1 MSRVCHDRKD
11 GQLQTAPFAQG
22 RRVDGHH
29 DLIAAADFDPEPSAV
44 AEARAFVRDTLVS
57 WGLPAGD
64 DILADAVL
72 LASELVTNAIVH
84 AGTMVQ
90 LTCRLNGATVE
101 ISVLDRHPARFIPD
115 PPSPAVNV
123 ERPSGRGLLL
133 PAALSSSWGVTYAP
147 AAKVVWF
154 RLGPDIPADGPAS
167 AGPAIAESLS
177 AADRP
182 GSGFSAADQ
191 GAGEGVAAL
200 AGGGRSGR
208 DLHQLGYDELLGH
221 AVALAREAVGADAA
235 YALIADEDGELRM
248 RAAAGRGVPPV
259 EVGETATAAEQAAPD
274 STGMGTFLE
283 LYNQFAEQGADLAQV
298 QNQPL
303 RSLLTVPFQA
313 EGRVTG
319 MLAVAA
325 AEPDR
330 FAEADLARVQQ
341 VADQVA
347 LPLERARLTEHD
359 RVRRARLSFLAEASD
374 LLAGSLD
381 QEKTIAL
388 AAQLVVPRLAAW
400 CAALLPDDDG
410 ELSPAYVWHADESR
424 ADALTSLLNE
434 TPAPQV
440 QHGDGPRQ
448 WSLAAPASELRS
460 IAAAELVSD
469 PAWCFPLVARDRSL
483 GVFVIG
489 RPREGA
495 LAREAVELAEDLTR
509 RVALALDNAR
519 LYSEQRQA
527 NNALQRSLLPPEL
540 PDIPGMELAAG
551 YEAAGESN
559 EVGGDFYD
567 VFEATAGRW
576 RFAIGDVCGK
586 GPAAAAVTGLTR
598 HALRILAREGHDVP
612 TVLERLNALIVDEG
626 SRARFIT
633 LIHGELMPTAGSGEP
648 DSIAVSLVCAGHP
661 PPLVLRA
668 GGGVEVAAESQ
679 PLLGVLNGITFD
691 QSTMRMFP
699 GDVLLCVTDGVT
711 ERRSGDR
718 LLDDGD
724 GLRDLLGDCSELNAG
739 SVVARIQRAVREFGS
754 EPPTD
759 DLALLVFRGL

>member
-1 MSRVCHDRKD
+1 
-11 GQLQTAPFAQG
+11 
-22 RRVDGHH
+22 VDEHH

-57 WGLPAGD
+57 WGLPPGD

-84 AGTMVQ
+84 AGTAVQ
-90 LTCRLNGATVE
+90 LTCRFNGETVE
-101 ISVLDRHPARFIPD
+101 ISVLDRHPARVIPD
-115 PPSPAVNV
+115 PPSPVINV

-154 RLGPDIPADGPAS
+154 RLGSDGSPEGASS
-167 AGPAIAESLS
+167 AGPAIAESLT
-177 AADRP
+177 ADRD
-182 GSGFSAADQ
+182 GDALDGIGADQ
-191 GAGEGVAAL
+191 DGEDSSAIAAAAL
-200 AGGGRSGR
+200 GGHGR
-208 DLHQLGYDELLGH
+208 DLLRLGYDELLGH
-221 AVALAREAVGADAA
+221 AVSLAREAVGADAA

-248 RAAAGRGVPPV
+248 RAAAGRGVPPLDA
-259 EVGETATAAEQAAPD
+259 GAAAAAAGQPDD

-298 QNQPL
+298 SSGPL

-347 LPLERARLTEHD
+347 VPLEQARLTEHD

-410 ELSPAYVWHADESR
+410 ELRPAYVWHADEAR
-424 ADALTSLLNE
+424 TDALAGLLNE
-434 TPAPQV
+434 ASVPQMRR
-440 QHGDGPRQ
+440 GDGPRQ
-448 WSLAAPASELRS
+448 WSLAAPAAELS
-460 IAAAELVSD
+460 SLAAAELVSD
-469 PAWCFPLVARDRSL
+469 PAWCFPLVARDRGL

-540 PDIPGMELAAG
+540 PDIPGVELAAG
-551 YEAAGESN
+551 YEAAGEGN

-567 VFEATAGRW
+567 VFEAKAGRW

-586 GPAAAAVTGLTR
+586 GPEAAAVTGLTR

-633 LIHGELMPTAGSGEP
+633 LIHGELTQAPGPGEPGSGEAESGAAGSGAAGP
-648 DSIAVSLVCAGHP
+648 DPSVIVSLVCAGHP
-661 PPLVLRA
+661 PPLVLRTD
-668 GGGVEVAAESQ
+668 GGVEAVAKSQ
-679 PLLGVLNGITFD
+679 PLLGVLEGITFD
-691 QSTMRMFP
+691 QSTVRMEP

-718 LLDDGD
+718 LLDDDD
-724 GLRDLLGDCSELNAG
+724 GLRDLLGECSELNAG
-739 SVVARIQRAVREFGS
+739 SVVARIQRAVREFGTD
-754 EPPTD
+754 PPTD